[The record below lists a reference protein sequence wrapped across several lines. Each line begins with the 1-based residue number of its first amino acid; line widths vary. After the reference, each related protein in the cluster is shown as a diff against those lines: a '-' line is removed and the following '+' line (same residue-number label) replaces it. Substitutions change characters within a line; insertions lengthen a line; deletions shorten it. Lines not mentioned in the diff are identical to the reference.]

1 MNISEQ
7 LLWMTKYYL
16 TTSKIFLTL
25 KKMVLHI
32 LKIKQNIKISQN
44 MFENTM
50 SKTGNERRFGS

>member
-25 KKMVLHI
+25 TKKVLHI